1 MKRNKNKKIVLA
13 STIVLGIA
21 AITSSALAAYII
33 TGGATEGTADV
44 KKPTGIEVTNNIVD
58 LKVGEVSGQLLFY
71 PEETIS
77 DEDVTSDV
85 EGNLTITLSLS
96 IEAGSKTLMNGK
108 NIKLSVTEKEKGTL
122 VDAGDRNYVTVPADQ
137 VIEGSS
143 LTDDD
148 GNNIYET
155 TATLKWGWG
164 TTFGSK
170 DPATYCNDEIAGGSM
185 TASEANTLLQDF
197 KTAVAACPGFTISID
212 LVDAGAGA

>member
-58 LKVGEVSGQLLFY
+58 LEVGEVNGQLLFY
-71 PEETIS
+71 PEATIS
-77 DEDVTSDV
+77 DKDVTSDV
-85 EGNLTITLSLS
+85 KGNLTITLSLS
-96 IEAGSKTLMNGK
+96 IEAGSKNLMNGK
-108 NIKLSVTEKEKGTL
+108 NIKLSVTEKETGTL

-155 TATLKWGWG
+155 SATLKWGWG
-164 TTFGSK
+164 ATFGSK
-170 DPATYCNDEIAGGSM
+170 DPATYCNDEIAGGRM

-197 KTAVAACPGFTISID
+197 KTAVAACPGFTISIN